1 MNNNININSIQYERL
16 TKKSSKM
23 EERQKSKKNDNI
35 KLKYMLK
42 SEAEIIKAA
51 QLKTRV
57 PTPVKKYKLKPKVNK
72 ATT

>member
-1 MNNNININSIQYERL
+1 MNNNININSIQYEGL

-23 EERQKSKKNDNI
+23 EEGQKSKKMEEGQRSKKNDNI

-57 PTPVKKYKLKPKVNK
+57 PTPVKKYK
-72 ATT
+72 